1 MSDIGDYE
9 SVTES
14 MNFVVNETIC
24 SSPNAK
30 PPPSPKESECTSPL
44 SVSSTD
50 IEPTSSDND
59 VTFPKPDNTNTLQ
72 HGKFLSALDCW
83 KAVQD
88 KSHIFEDAP
97 PGNKSNTWFLVNNVD
112 NMSRKTSNRHSKYY
126 DDCGIWESSKGKVFH
141 QDYLLSDNFRTIF
154 LKNDQYCTKVRQGG
168 KTLFVPIT
176 PQPDS
181 ESIVTMHRYST
192 VLKENNSFKKH
203 VTWFNSSFDN
213 DLPSIAV
220 YEYSGTYCLENAKN
234 YVRTHPK
241 TLDKVVDECALKD
254 NKEVFIQMNRDN
266 SLHAPRDTKQIRN
279 AKYRNKLKTHPFVQQ
294 IIHNKNQVPAIV
306 CYTDNQ
312 ITDLRHFLAQKSE
325 HPLGVDRTFN
335 LGSFYVTSIVYKNLR
350 VNRKETKDH
359 PIFAGPML
367 LHKDA
372 SYKTYRA
379 FFSNI
384 SATLELP
391 INDVE
396 LRLHENIEFG
406 SDDEKAMTK
415 AIENAFPTAKRRLCT
430 KHLKDNVQHYLQDRV
445 GVSTQ
450 ERKTIINTIFGDQ
463 GIASADDT
471 LQFARAD
478 SELKDLCANHPQ
490 FLKYYEQSF
499 KPRVEEFVNAPNRR
513 LGTKQMWTNNNAE
526 SMNRVMKVAVNWKPQ
541 HAPDLVD
548 KLFDM
553 VDFQF
558 INLRSALHHSGDYML
573 VNSYKQY
580 TIADAIWKTKS
591 DEEKRKLFNN
601 FLQDSIK
608 KENTKIS

>member
-1 MSDIGDYE
+1 M
-9 SVTES
+9 V
-14 MNFVVNETIC
+14 
-24 SSPNAK
+24 
-30 PPPSPKESECTSPL
+30 
-44 SVSSTD
+44 
-50 IEPTSSDND
+50 
-59 VTFPKPDNTNTLQ
+59 
-72 HGKFLSALDCW
+72 FLSRI
-83 KAVQD
+83 
-88 KSHIFEDAP
+88 IFEDAP

-266 SLHAPRDTKQIRN
+266 SLHAPRDTKQIR
-279 AKYRNKLKTHPFVQQ
+279 
-294 IIHNKNQVPAIV
+294 
-306 CYTDNQ
+306 
-312 ITDLRHFLAQKSE
+312 
-325 HPLGVDRTFN
+325 
-335 LGSFYVTSIVYKNLR
+335 
-350 VNRKETKDH
+350 
-359 PIFAGPML
+359 
-367 LHKDA
+367 
-372 SYKTYRA
+372 
-379 FFSNI
+379 
-384 SATLELP
+384 
-391 INDVE
+391 
-396 LRLHENIEFG
+396 
-406 SDDEKAMTK
+406 
-415 AIENAFPTAKRRLCT
+415 
-430 KHLKDNVQHYLQDRV
+430 
-445 GVSTQ
+445 
-450 ERKTIINTIFGDQ
+450 DQ

-601 FLQDSIK
+601 FLQDSK
-608 KENTKIS
+608 KRKHENIITSSDGLYSVVNKAKSIAKKPMQRKRPRTERAEKRH